1 VRATFSWPY
10 LHFVLMH
17 GFASAV
23 LIRDFIDLMRLSEP
37 SSIIGTQTI
46 ALQHF
51 SDILPDLASTFDAA
65 ELSEIVISFSDAAP
79 LGHGKT
85 VVWKLLLHL
94 QTARSI
100 AFDDASARVSL
111 VPSLIRWVKPF
122 LGRRPPD
129 IDAPVSG
136 LDATLIVWVETLRLA
151 VTVLAVMLDKL
162 SEFVV
167 LAARQSRMAM
177 LQEKENIDLVFS
189 CLPK

>member
-1 VRATFSWPY
+1 
-10 LHFVLMH
+10 MH